1 MSISTQSQNQINY
14 KNRKM
19 QKSLPKII
27 SPSNKNLNL
36 KNQSS
41 YDSSYS
47 TDFFIRNYDNY
58 LEKIKQRNKINSTLK
73 SELELNSFLF
83 KLKNYYSE
91 VVAVNKKKNDSIIFL
106 KQLLNFEEFKL
117 NQVIEFQNIELPD
130 ERISIK
136 NINEFKLTK
145 KEVERQL
152 KNLMKEKQHLEEL
165 IKNASEYFRTIEY
178 MCEEE
183 KNRLKEIKCETNVVE
198 ERIHNVNQY
207 QRIVDYNIGKEK
219 IKLTE
224 EKKMEDKLGK
234 GMELMEDINI
244 EQKIKNEKINKMIS
258 EKEKKV
264 EELKIRLLELK
275 KLNKMEN
282 KEYQNEI
289 KRKIE
294 KGKEFGGGQKIKEK
308 KIAEIIYCLYLIQNY
323 FINEENFDRKKMM
336 NSNEYK
342 LLEKKYFDINL
353 NDNKK
358 TIQLKC
364 ITHNDNVQL
373 PISPSFSEKKLDYK
387 FNLDKN
393 EEKKVKIKE
402 NKSEESEESENEEES
417 KKDEDKNEQMPSIFL
432 TNLKK
437 KLSLKSFPMQ
447 ILEIQKE
454 NKEKEKSQEPK
465 RSNSFKDKKSDIFI
479 YMNNIENK
487 KKKIKKKKEKS
498 KSKERAKEKEKK
510 VIIETNNNMSRNN
523 NLIQNSS
530 SNYTNNA
537 HSDIS
542 KKMTEIEIPSLEELK
557 EKFALIKI
565 NRKTLFN
572 YNSQLTS
579 KLYFYKNQINLFHK
593 KELEL
598 EDKKSLSTQK
608 ASKVIQ
614 QNFIAFKQLV
624 KLKPEVN
631 KFIKSN
637 RELIEKIKNEDKK
650 KKIKEMNKT
659 IVKMNPINNEEIT
672 QENNMETNSENN
684 KYDIDI
690 HFNENMD
697 LLISSSNKIIMA
709 NKDFFMKCKDYL
721 NQIKTSIDA
730 IINSDK
736 KEGVEEY
743 IPEMKEYIKKITEE
757 ENELDELIKRMIEK
771 NSNDKKDLVNYIQN
785 LINYSQQEEELKK
798 MFDINDL
805 NNDLLY
811 QFYKDL
817 QKKKIKGTFYKQFKL
832 KHFPEMEK
840 EFNYYSSI
848 SEDLIKHFKKLTEIV
863 NDLEKNEKL
872 NKIINQKS
880 MKGKKRNREMTKV
893 NPLIS
898 INNKNIII
906 PQGSKINN
914 LRYIQKNRVF
924 SGFKTVSLSTQ
935 KDTSYSELEFM
946 SGGKID
952 EDDILDNYTKKRK
965 IIVKKKKTNSI
976 EENIVNKLYSP
987 FLKKTSYL
995 RKLNKNMKGIKSMTT
1010 LNCQAN
1016 HTLRKKKVEVDI
1028 TTHQMYIYN
1037 NPLINLDKLT
1047 NQTYNSLVGLAVR
1060 KQNKY
1065 KYDENYLNPNL
1076 IY

>member
-1 MSISTQSQNQINY
+1 MSISTQSQNQTNY
-14 KNRKM
+14 KNIRN
-19 QKSLPKII
+19 LPKIG
-27 SPSNKNLNL
+27 SPLNKNLNL
-36 KNQSS
+36 NNQSL

-73 SELELNSFLF
+73 SEHELNTLLF

-91 VVAVNKKKNDSIIFL
+91 VVAVNKKKKDSIIFL
-106 KQLLNFEEFKL
+106 KQLLTFEEFKL

-145 KEVERQL
+145 KEVEKQL

-183 KNRLKEIKCETNVVE
+183 KNRLKEIKCETNIVE
-198 ERIHNVNQY
+198 ERIHNVSQY
-207 QRIVDYNIGKEK
+207 QRIVDYNMGKEK
-219 IKLTE
+219 IKISE
-224 EKKMEDKLGK
+224 EKKIEDKLGK

-244 EQKIKNEKINKMIS
+244 EQKIKNERINKMIY

-264 EELKIRLLELK
+264 EELKNRLLELK

-294 KGKEFGGGQKIKEK
+294 KGKEFGDNQKIKEK

-336 NSNEYK
+336 NSTEYK

-353 NDNKK
+353 NENKK
-358 TIQLKC
+358 IQGKSC
-364 ITHNDNVQL
+364 INNDNVHL
-373 PISPSFSEKKLDYK
+373 PISPSFSEKKLDVK
-387 FNLDKN
+387 FNLDKK
-393 EEKKVKIKE
+393 EKKVKIKE

-417 KKDEDKNEQMPSIFL
+417 NKEEDKNEQIPGIFL

-437 KLSLKSFPMQ
+437 KLSLRSFPIQ
-447 ILEIQKE
+447 ILNIQNE
-454 NKEKEKSQEPK
+454 NKEKEKSQEQK

-479 YMNNIENK
+479 YMNNVENK

-498 KSKERAKEKEKK
+498 KSKEKTKEKEKK
-510 VIIETNNNMSRNN
+510 VIIELNNNMSRNN

-530 SNYTNNA
+530 SNNTNNA

-542 KKMTEIEIPSLEELK
+542 KIEIPSLEELK
-557 EKFALIKI
+557 EKFSLIKI
-565 NRKTLFN
+565 NRKILFN

-579 KLYFYKNQINLFHK
+579 RLYFYKNQINLFHK

-598 EDKKSLSTQK
+598 EDQKSLSYQK

-614 QNFIAFKQLV
+614 QNFLAFKQLV

-631 KFIKSN
+631 RFIKSN
-637 RELIEKIKNEDKK
+637 RELIEEIKNEDKK

-672 QENNMETNSENN
+672 QENNMETNGENN
-684 KYDIDI
+684 KYNIDI

-721 NQIKTSIDA
+721 NQIKTSIDY

-736 KEGVEEY
+736 KEGIEEFMA
-743 IPEMKEYIKKITEE
+743 ELKEYIKKITEE
-757 ENELDELIKRMIEK
+757 EIELDTLIKKIIEK
-771 NSNDKKDLVNYIQN
+771 NKNDKKDLVNYIKN

-798 MFDINDL
+798 IFDLNEL

-811 QFYKDL
+811 KFYKDL
-817 QKKKIKGTFYKQFKL
+817 QTKKIKSMFYKQFKL

-840 EFNYYSSI
+840 EFNYYSLI
-848 SEDLIKHFKKLTEIV
+848 SEDLIKHIKKLIEIV
-863 NDLEKNEKL
+863 NELEKNEKL

-880 MKGKKRNREMTKV
+880 IKGKKRREMTKMNSIV
-893 NPLIS
+893 S
-898 INNKNIII
+898 INNKNIIM
-906 PQGSKINN
+906 PQISKINN

-965 IIVKKKKTNSI
+965 IVVKKKKTNSI

-987 FLKKTSYL
+987 FLQKTSYL

-1016 HTLRKKKVEVDI
+1016 HTLRKKKVEIDI
-1028 TTHQMYIYN
+1028 TTHQMYVYN
-1037 NPLINLDKLT
+1037 NPLINSDKLA
-1047 NQTYNSLVGLAVR
+1047 NQTYNSLVGLAVK

-1065 KYDENYLNPNL
+1065 KYDTNFLNPNL

>member
-1 MSISTQSQNQINY
+1 MSISTQSQNQTNY
-14 KNRKM
+14 KNMRN
-19 QKSLPKII
+19 LPKIG
-27 SPSNKNLNL
+27 SPLNKNLNL
-36 KNQSS
+36 NNQSL

-73 SELELNSFLF
+73 SEHELNTLLF

-91 VVAVNKKKNDSIIFL
+91 VVAVNKKKKDSIIFL
-106 KQLLNFEEFKL
+106 KQLLTFEEFKL

-145 KEVERQL
+145 KEVEKQL

-183 KNRLKEIKCETNVVE
+183 KNRLKEIKCETNIVE
-198 ERIHNVNQY
+198 ERIHNVSQY
-207 QRIVDYNIGKEK
+207 QRIVDYNMGKEK
-219 IKLTE
+219 IKISE
-224 EKKMEDKLGK
+224 EKKIEDKLGK

-244 EQKIKNEKINKMIS
+244 EQRIKNEKINKMIY

-264 EELKIRLLELK
+264 EELKNRLLELK

-294 KGKEFGGGQKIKEK
+294 KGKEFGDNQKIKEK

-336 NSNEYK
+336 NSTEYK

-353 NDNKK
+353 NENKK
-358 TIQLKC
+358 IQGKSC
-364 ITHNDNVQL
+364 INNDNVHL
-373 PISPSFSEKKLDYK
+373 PISPSFSEKKLDVK
-387 FNLDKN
+387 FNLDKK
-393 EEKKVKIKE
+393 EKKVKIKE
-402 NKSEESEESENEEES
+402 NKSEESEESDEEES
-417 KKDEDKNEQMPSIFL
+417 KKEEDKNEQMPGIFL

-437 KLSLKSFPMQ
+437 KLSLRSFPIQ
-447 ILEIQKE
+447 ILNIQNE
-454 NKEKEKSQEPK
+454 NKEKEKSQEQK

-479 YMNNIENK
+479 YMNNVENK

-498 KSKERAKEKEKK
+498 KSKEKAKEKEKK
-510 VIIETNNNMSRNN
+510 VIIELNNNMSRNN
-523 NLIQNSS
+523 NLIQNNS
-530 SNYTNNA
+530 SNNTNNA

-542 KKMTEIEIPSLEELK
+542 KIEIPSLEELK
-557 EKFALIKI
+557 EKFSLIKI
-565 NRKTLFN
+565 NRKILFN

-579 KLYFYKNQINLFHK
+579 RLYFYKNQINLFHK

-598 EDKKSLSTQK
+598 EDQKSLSYQK

-614 QNFIAFKQLV
+614 QNFLAFKQLV

-631 KFIKSN
+631 RFIKSN
-637 RELIEKIKNEDKK
+637 RELIEEIKNEDKK

-672 QENNMETNSENN
+672 QENNMETNGENN
-684 KYDIDI
+684 KYNIDI

-721 NQIKTSIDA
+721 NQIKTSIDY

-736 KEGVEEY
+736 KEGIEEF
-743 IPEMKEYIKKITEE
+743 ITELKEYIKKISEE
-757 ENELDELIKRMIEK
+757 ENELDTLIKKIIEK
-771 NSNDKKDLVNYIQN
+771 NNNDKKDLVNYIKN
-785 LINYSQQEEELKK
+785 LINYSQQDEELKK
-798 MFDINDL
+798 IFDLNEL

-811 QFYKDL
+811 KFYKDL
-817 QKKKIKGTFYKQFKL
+817 QTKKIKSMFYKQFKL

-840 EFNYYSSI
+840 EFNYYSLI
-848 SEDLIKHFKKLTEIV
+848 SEDLIKHIKKLIEIV

-872 NKIINQKS
+872 NKIINQKNI
-880 MKGKKRNREMTKV
+880 KGKKRREMTKMNSIV
-893 NPLIS
+893 S
-898 INNKNIII
+898 INNKNIIM
-906 PQGSKINN
+906 PQISKINN

-965 IIVKKKKTNSI
+965 IVVKKKKTNSI

-987 FLKKTSYL
+987 FLQKTSYL

-1016 HTLRKKKVEVDI
+1016 HTLRKKKVEIDI
-1028 TTHQMYIYN
+1028 TTHQMYVYN
-1037 NPLINLDKLT
+1037 NPLINSDKLA
-1047 NQTYNSLVGLAVR
+1047 NQTYNSLVGLAVK

-1065 KYDENYLNPNL
+1065 KYDTNFLNPNL

>member
-1 MSISTQSQNQINY
+1 MSISTQSQNQTNY
-14 KNRKM
+14 KNIRN
-19 QKSLPKII
+19 LPKIG
-27 SPSNKNLNL
+27 SPLNKNLNL
-36 KNQSS
+36 NNQSL

-73 SELELNSFLF
+73 SEHELNTLLF

-91 VVAVNKKKNDSIIFL
+91 VVAVNKKKKDSIIFL
-106 KQLLNFEEFKL
+106 KQLLTFEEFKL

-145 KEVERQL
+145 KEVEKQL

-183 KNRLKEIKCETNVVE
+183 KNRLKEIKCETNIVE
-198 ERIHNVNQY
+198 ERIHNVSQY
-207 QRIVDYNIGKEK
+207 QRIVDYNMGKEK
-219 IKLTE
+219 IKISE
-224 EKKMEDKLGK
+224 EKKIEDKLGK

-244 EQKIKNEKINKMIS
+244 EQKIKNERINKMIY

-264 EELKIRLLELK
+264 EELKNRLLELK

-294 KGKEFGGGQKIKEK
+294 KGKEFGDNQKIKEK

-336 NSNEYK
+336 NSTEYK

-353 NDNKK
+353 NENKK
-358 TIQLKC
+358 IQGKSC
-364 ITHNDNVQL
+364 INNDNVHL
-373 PISPSFSEKKLDYK
+373 PISPSFSEKKLDVK
-387 FNLDKN
+387 FNLDKK
-393 EEKKVKIKE
+393 EKKVKIKE

-417 KKDEDKNEQMPSIFL
+417 NKEEDKNEQIPGIFL

-437 KLSLKSFPMQ
+437 KLSLRSFPIQ
-447 ILEIQKE
+447 ILNIQNE
-454 NKEKEKSQEPK
+454 NKEKEKSQEQK

-479 YMNNIENK
+479 YMNNVENK

-498 KSKERAKEKEKK
+498 KSKEKTKEKEKK
-510 VIIETNNNMSRNN
+510 VIIELNNNMSRNN

-530 SNYTNNA
+530 SNNTNNA

-542 KKMTEIEIPSLEELK
+542 KIEIPSLEELK
-557 EKFALIKI
+557 EKFSLIKI
-565 NRKTLFN
+565 NRKILFN

-579 KLYFYKNQINLFHK
+579 RLYFYKNQINLFHK

-598 EDKKSLSTQK
+598 EDQKSLSYQK

-614 QNFIAFKQLV
+614 QNFLTFKQLV

-631 KFIKSN
+631 RFIKSN
-637 RELIEKIKNEDKK
+637 RELIEEIKNEDKK

-672 QENNMETNSENN
+672 QENNMETNGENN
-684 KYDIDI
+684 KYNIDI

-721 NQIKTSIDA
+721 NQIKTSIDY

-736 KEGVEEY
+736 KEGIEEFMA
-743 IPEMKEYIKKITEE
+743 ELKEYIKKITEE
-757 ENELDELIKRMIEK
+757 EIELDTLIKKIIEK
-771 NSNDKKDLVNYIQN
+771 NKNDKKDLVNYIKN

-798 MFDINDL
+798 IFDLNEL

-811 QFYKDL
+811 KFYKDL
-817 QKKKIKGTFYKQFKL
+817 QTKKIKSMFYKQFKL

-840 EFNYYSSI
+840 EFNYYSLI
-848 SEDLIKHFKKLTEIV
+848 SEDLIKHIKKLIEIV
-863 NDLEKNEKL
+863 NELEKNEKL

-880 MKGKKRNREMTKV
+880 IKGKKRREMTKMNSIV
-893 NPLIS
+893 S
-898 INNKNIII
+898 INNKNIIM
-906 PQGSKINN
+906 PQISKINN

-965 IIVKKKKTNSI
+965 IVVKKKKTNSI

-987 FLKKTSYL
+987 FLQKTSYL

-1016 HTLRKKKVEVDI
+1016 HTLRKKKVEIDI
-1028 TTHQMYIYN
+1028 TTHQMYVYN
-1037 NPLINLDKLT
+1037 NPLINSDKLA
-1047 NQTYNSLVGLAVR
+1047 NQTYNSLVGLAVK

-1065 KYDENYLNPNL
+1065 KYDTNFLNPNL

>member
-1 MSISTQSQNQINY
+1 MSISTQSQNQTNY
-14 KNRKM
+14 KNIRN
-19 QKSLPKII
+19 LPKIG
-27 SPSNKNLNL
+27 SPLNKNLNL
-36 KNQSS
+36 NNQSL

-73 SELELNSFLF
+73 SEHELNTLLF

-91 VVAVNKKKNDSIIFL
+91 VVAVNKKKKDSIIFL
-106 KQLLNFEEFKL
+106 KQLLTFEEFKL

-145 KEVERQL
+145 KEVEKQL

-165 IKNASEYFRTIEY
+165 IKNASEYFRTIEF

-183 KNRLKEIKCETNVVE
+183 KNRLKEIKCETNIVE
-198 ERIHNVNQY
+198 ERIHNVSQY
-207 QRIVDYNIGKEK
+207 QRIVDYNMGKEK
-219 IKLTE
+219 IKISE
-224 EKKMEDKLGK
+224 EKKIEDKLGK

-244 EQKIKNEKINKMIS
+244 EQRIKNEKINKMIY

-264 EELKIRLLELK
+264 EELKNRLLELK

-294 KGKEFGGGQKIKEK
+294 KGKEFGDNQKIKEK

-336 NSNEYK
+336 NSTEYK

-353 NDNKK
+353 NENKK
-358 TIQLKC
+358 IQGKSC
-364 ITHNDNVQL
+364 INNDNVHL
-373 PISPSFSEKKLDYK
+373 PISPSFSEKKLDVK
-387 FNLDKN
+387 FNLDKK
-393 EEKKVKIKE
+393 EKKVKIKE

-417 KKDEDKNEQMPSIFL
+417 KKEEDKNEQMPSIFL

-437 KLSLKSFPMQ
+437 KLSLRSFPMQ
-447 ILEIQKE
+447 ILNIQNE
-454 NKEKEKSQEPK
+454 NKEKEKSQEQK

-479 YMNNIENK
+479 YMNNVENK

-498 KSKERAKEKEKK
+498 KSKEKAKEKEKK
-510 VIIETNNNMSRNN
+510 VIIESNNNNSRNN

-530 SNYTNNA
+530 SNNNTNNA

-542 KKMTEIEIPSLEELK
+542 KIEIPSLEELK
-557 EKFALIKI
+557 EKFSLIKI
-565 NRKTLFN
+565 SRKILFN

-579 KLYFYKNQINLFHK
+579 RLYFYKNQINLFHK

-598 EDKKSLSTQK
+598 EDQKSLSYQK

-614 QNFIAFKQLV
+614 QNFLAFKQLV
-624 KLKPEVN
+624 ELKPEVN
-631 KFIKSN
+631 RFVKSN
-637 RELIEKIKNEDKK
+637 RELIEEIKNEDKK

-672 QENNMETNSENN
+672 QENNMETNGENN

-721 NQIKTSIDA
+721 NQIKTSIDY

-736 KEGVEEY
+736 KEGIEEFMT
-743 IPEMKEYIKKITEE
+743 ELKEYIKKITEE
-757 ENELDELIKRMIEK
+757 EIELDTLIKKIIEK
-771 NSNDKKDLVNYIQN
+771 NKNDKKDLVNYIKN
-785 LINYSQQEEELKK
+785 LINYSQQEGELKK
-798 MFDINDL
+798 IFDLNEL

-811 QFYKDL
+811 KFYKDL
-817 QKKKIKGTFYKQFKL
+817 QTKKIKSMFYKQFKL

-840 EFNYYSSI
+840 EFNYYSLI
-848 SEDLIKHFKKLTEIV
+848 SEDLIKHIKKLIEIV
-863 NDLEKNEKL
+863 NELEKNEKL

-880 MKGKKRNREMTKV
+880 IKGKKRREMTKMNSIV
-893 NPLIS
+893 S
-898 INNKNIII
+898 INNKNIIM
-906 PQGSKINN
+906 PQISKINN

-965 IIVKKKKTNSI
+965 IVVKKKKTNSI
-976 EENIVNKLYSP
+976 EENIVEDTKFHMLEFVFYAEIES
-987 FLKKTSYL
+987 FDEI
-995 RKLNKNMKGIKSMTT
+995 RT
-1010 LNCQAN
+1010 LDDGWDKFKIVQIEDIEN
-1016 HTLRKKKVEVDI
+1016 VDI
-1028 TTHQMYIYN
+1028 RPQTVKR
-1037 NPLINLDKLT
+1037 LI
-1047 NQTYNSLVGLAVR
+1047 Q
-1060 KQNKY
+1060 Q
-1065 KYDENYLNPNL
+1065 ENYNGITHN
-1076 IY
+1076 INYDWAQCNEDIKGMKK

>member
-1 MSISTQSQNQINY
+1 MSISTQSQNQTNY
-14 KNRKM
+14 KNIRN
-19 QKSLPKII
+19 LPKIG
-27 SPSNKNLNL
+27 SPLNKNLNL
-36 KNQSS
+36 NNQSL

-73 SELELNSFLF
+73 SEHELNTLLF

-91 VVAVNKKKNDSIIFL
+91 VVAVNKKKKDSIIFL
-106 KQLLNFEEFKL
+106 KQLLTFEEFKL

-145 KEVERQL
+145 KEVEKQL

-165 IKNASEYFRTIEY
+165 IKNASEYFRTIEF

-183 KNRLKEIKCETNVVE
+183 KNRLKEIKCETNIVE
-198 ERIHNVNQY
+198 ERIHNVSQY
-207 QRIVDYNIGKEK
+207 QRIVDYNMGKEK
-219 IKLTE
+219 IKISE
-224 EKKMEDKLGK
+224 EKKIEDKLGK

-244 EQKIKNEKINKMIS
+244 EQRIKNEKINKMIY

-264 EELKIRLLELK
+264 EELKNRLLELK

-294 KGKEFGGGQKIKEK
+294 KGKEFGDNQKIKEK

-336 NSNEYK
+336 NSTEYK

-353 NDNKK
+353 NENKK
-358 TIQLKC
+358 IQGKSC
-364 ITHNDNVQL
+364 INNDNVHL
-373 PISPSFSEKKLDYK
+373 PISPSFSEKKLDVK
-387 FNLDKN
+387 FNLDKK
-393 EEKKVKIKE
+393 EKKVKIKE

-417 KKDEDKNEQMPSIFL
+417 KKEEDKNEQMPSIFL

-437 KLSLKSFPMQ
+437 KLSLRSFPMQ
-447 ILEIQKE
+447 ILNIQNE
-454 NKEKEKSQEPK
+454 NKEKEKSQEQK

-479 YMNNIENK
+479 YMNNVENK

-498 KSKERAKEKEKK
+498 KSKEKAKEKEKK
-510 VIIETNNNMSRNN
+510 VIIESNNNNSRNN

-530 SNYTNNA
+530 SNNNTNNA

-542 KKMTEIEIPSLEELK
+542 KIEIPSLEELK
-557 EKFALIKI
+557 EKFSLIKI
-565 NRKTLFN
+565 SRKILFN

-579 KLYFYKNQINLFHK
+579 RLYFYKNQINLFHK

-598 EDKKSLSTQK
+598 EDQKSLSYQK

-614 QNFIAFKQLV
+614 QNFLAFKQLV
-624 KLKPEVN
+624 ELKPEVN
-631 KFIKSN
+631 RFVKSN
-637 RELIEKIKNEDKK
+637 RELIEEIKNEDKK

-672 QENNMETNSENN
+672 QENNMETNGENN

-721 NQIKTSIDA
+721 NQIKTSIDY

-736 KEGVEEY
+736 KEGIEEFMT
-743 IPEMKEYIKKITEE
+743 ELKEYIKKITEE
-757 ENELDELIKRMIEK
+757 EIELDTLIKKIIEK
-771 NSNDKKDLVNYIQN
+771 NKNDKKDLVNYIKN
-785 LINYSQQEEELKK
+785 LINYSQQEGELKK
-798 MFDINDL
+798 IFDLNEL

-811 QFYKDL
+811 KFYKDL
-817 QKKKIKGTFYKQFKL
+817 QTKKIKSMFYKQFKL

-840 EFNYYSSI
+840 EFNYYSLI
-848 SEDLIKHFKKLTEIV
+848 SEDLIKHIKKLIEIV

-880 MKGKKRNREMTKV
+880 IKGKKRREMTKMNSIV
-893 NPLIS
+893 S
-898 INNKNIII
+898 INNKNIIM
-906 PQGSKINN
+906 PQISKINN

-965 IIVKKKKTNSI
+965 IVVKKKKTNSI

-1016 HTLRKKKVEVDI
+1016 HTLRKKKVEIDI
-1028 TTHQMYIYN
+1028 TTHQMYVYN
-1037 NPLINLDKLT
+1037 NPLINSDKLA
-1047 NQTYNSLVGLAVR
+1047 NQTYNSLVGLAVK

-1065 KYDENYLNPNL
+1065 KYDTNFLNPNL